1 VSAYLDEGLI
11 ASDQPVRP
19 GERVG
24 RSGRLINTSN
34 IYMRI
39 LSYSSLILVANA
51 AVAHAQAQAP
61 EAPHGIVDLE
71 INLVF
76 WTLIV
81 FGITFFV
88 VWKFFMPKIF
98 AAVEAREKALED
110 AIDGAKRDREAA
122 AKLLSEHTAQL
133 EAGRGEA
140 QKFIADARAIAEK
153 MRADMIEQT
162 RKEQADMLER
172 ARRDIEGEKEKAI
185 AQLRREAV
193 ELAIVGAGK
202 VIEAN
207 LDSDKNRKLVETYLA
222 AIGTSKVT
230 S

>member
-1 VSAYLDEGLI
+1 VSADLDEGLI

-19 GERVG
+19 GERAG
-24 RSGRLINTSN
+24 RSGRQIHTSN

-39 LSYSSLILVANA
+39 LSYPSLILVANA
-51 AVAHAQAQAP
+51 AVAHAQGAP

-172 ARRDIEGEKEKAI
+172 AKRDIEGEKLKAI
-185 AQLRREAV
+185 EQLRREAV
-193 ELAIVGAGK
+193 ELAIMGASK

-222 AIGTSKVT
+222 SIGSIKVT